1 MISKRAERHYP
12 NGYCVYVLYC
22 NRCQKRKPTYKCTKR
37 YKKRSTE
44 CPFHMKFT
52 KKTGEEYYSL
62 YHGTFFHNHELSTPV
77 LDPEIMKELDIV
89 DPNNAKPAQIRKDLN
104 KRFSKDISYA
114 QIAYELN
121 KRKHKTLQGFEDD
134 NYIKDDLR

>member
-22 NRCQKRKPTYKCTKR
+22 NRCQKRKPTYNCTKR

-52 KKTGEEYYSL
+52 KKTGDKFYTLTS
-62 YHGTFFHNHELSTPV
+62 GTFYHNHHLSTPV
-77 LDPEIMKELDIV
+77 LDPEILKELDSL
-89 DPNNAKPAQIRKDLN
+89 DPYNAKPA
-104 KRFSKDISYA
+104 
-114 QIAYELN
+114 
-121 KRKHKTLQGFEDD
+121 
-134 NYIKDDLR
+134 

>member
-1 MISKRAERHYP
+1 
-12 NGYCVYVLYC
+12 
-22 NRCQKRKPTYKCTKR
+22 
-37 YKKRSTE
+37 
-44 CPFHMKFT
+44 MKFT
-52 KKTGEEYYSL
+52 KKTGEEFYSL

-121 KRKHKTLQGFEDD
+121 KRKQKTQQGFEDD